1 MVNTINTSDELD
13 QKEKFLKRAKEIIN
27 EQISSTLYY
36 GKKPDEEIEKSDKI
50 NENDNTLT
58 EENSD
63 DEEDKSKE
71 ESIEDSPLMHL
82 INFIKWEYQVFE
94 WDIKSLLIDEEL
106 DENKENFLFAVFKNA
121 ALWKKPSFYKTVKI
135 LREKGVGKEFTF
147 DQIYALSQLSLDD
160 EALQHFID
168 IIHTIDLVTPEKD
181 IDYLIDNP
189 ELFTQE
195 IINKIDEIKE
205 INEELEYSYG
215 HWIDLNIFDIK
226 KLQYIEITESLKE
239 KIYKIFNIENPTLSE
254 YLDIEDFKILD
265 KIDINEDLIDK
276 LNKLSE
282 QGMNIYAH
290 SLAYISKI
298 DVNEDLIKKM
308 KYIKNLGIT
317 LYSNDLSDINNI
329 NLDNWNEENLKYY
342 IRKIWKTEE
351 NELNIR
357 DLWLAA
363 SLNKEEIDKDLEI
376 SKKLWLGNKWLIWI
390 RVIHNLPEEVIEYC
404 NKNDFKEIW
413 DIYTAKAFYSLANK
427 DNIRWYI
434 ERKDK
439 FSQEKKLLSDEK
451 YTEYFWWKWKFD
463 KDDIRQWWI
472 GLCYMYTCL
481 ELFKRMNWF
490 NIFIQSNFIEDEDWW
505 KIRLPLNTW
514 DWIKIHKEE
523 IDKKYKLKYGES
535 EYKRTVSINSD
546 SELLWTKILEI
557 AFIKKLIQNK
567 EEKDFKWDWSKNNPL
582 DIDVTRWRLKDIE
595 WWDTIETLWVLFW
608 YSKILRRDLY
618 NPISAYKKLKKVNAP
633 SFIVN
638 KNKKNIKYYKA
649 RTEKLFE
656 FYKTWFIAANIWL
669 SNMYDEWIILKD
681 VKIVD
686 KYWKEMN
693 KEELEDEPDIIISN
707 NWKITVEL
715 LSRHAYSLE
724 KCYIDKDW
732 NKIVRIA
739 NPRHTEIKFDIP
751 FKIAQEIFKWE
762 VWAILID
769 ELFKEENS
777 D

>member
-1 MVNTINTSDELD
+1 MVNTIKTPDELD
-13 QKEKFLKRAKEIIN
+13 QKEESLKRAKELIN
-27 EQISSTLYY
+27 EQLSSTLYY
-36 GKKPDEEIEKSDKI
+36 WKKTDEETEKTEEINENNNKITDENSDNEEEIE
-50 NENDNTLT
+50 
-58 EENSD
+58 EET
-63 DEEDKSKE
+63 
-71 ESIEDSPLMHL
+71 IEDSPLMHL
-82 INFIKWEYQVFE
+82 INFLKWEQELFISDV
-94 WDIKSLLIDEEL
+94 KSLLIDEEL
-106 DENKENFLFAVFKNA
+106 DENKENFLYAVFKNA
-121 ALWKKPSFYKTVKI
+121 SLWKKPLFYKTVKI
-135 LREKGVGKEFTF
+135 LREKGIEKAFTF
-147 DQIYALSQLSLDD
+147 DQIYALSKLSLDD
-160 EALQHFID
+160 VALQHFID

-215 HWIDLNIFDIK
+215 HWINLNVFDIK

-265 KIDINEDLIDK
+265 KININEDLIEK

-282 QGMNIYAH
+282 LEMDIYAH

-298 DVNEDLIKKM
+298 NVNEDLIKKI

-342 IRKIWKTEE
+342 ISKIWKTEE

-404 NKNDFKEIW
+404 INNDIKNIW
-413 DIYTAKAFYSLANK
+413 DIYTVKAFYSLANK

-434 ERKDK
+434 ERKEK

-451 YTEYFWWKWKFD
+451 CTEYFWWKWKFD
-463 KDDIRQWWI
+463 KDNIRQWWI

-608 YSKILRRDLY
+608 HNKILREDLY
-618 NPISAYKKLKKVNAP
+618 NPISAYKKLKKLNAP
-633 SFIVN
+633 SFIVD

-686 KYWKEMN
+686 KYWKGIN
-693 KEELEDEPDIIISN
+693 REELEDESDIIISN

-751 FKIAQEIFKWE
+751 FKKAQEIFKWE